1 MLRRVVHKQANVVVF
16 AVHLDKLR
24 FEICTDF
31 IEDGAKPV
39 DSVSV
44 QYPISILC
52 DEDQMNMQLTHAVS
66 TVSNLT

>member
-1 MLRRVVHKQANVVVF
+1 MLRRVVHKQVNVVVF

-31 IEDGAKPV
+31 IEDGAKAL

-52 DEDQMNMQLTHAVS
+52 NKDQMNMQLTHTVSAVS
-66 TVSNLT
+66 NRT